1 MRLLLA
7 TVVASAV
14 LCGNASAQTRDFKPL
29 VVGALDAPTGELAK
43 TFAANTPWV
52 QVMRQKLGTEGPITV
67 TTKVVKRF
75 KEEGCGRVEATFLV
89 HDAKIVKTSA
99 RGVEDTRFA
108 FQLNVCRDGMPP
120 VEGMDLRDLQRAV
133 SGTAGSLPGSNQ
145 VTPATPYEGSTKVPP
160 R

>member
-1 MRLLLA
+1 MRLILA
-7 TVVASAV
+7 TLATSAV
-14 LCGNASAQTRDFKPL
+14 LCGNATAQTRDFKPL
-29 VVGALDAPTGELAK
+29 VVGALDAPAGELTK

-67 TTKVVKRF
+67 TTKVVKKF

-89 HDAKIVKTSA
+89 HDAKVVKASA
-99 RGVEDTRFA
+99 RGVEDTKFS

-133 SGTAGSLPGSNQ
+133 SRPADGNQ
-145 VTPATPYEGSTKVPP
+145 VMPHVPHQGGTKAPP

>member
-1 MRLLLA
+1 MRLILA
-7 TVVASAV
+7 TLAASAV
-14 LCGNASAQTRDFKPL
+14 LCGNATAQTRDFKPL
-29 VVGALDAPTGELAK
+29 VVGALDAPTGELTT

-52 QVMRQKLGTEGPITV
+52 QVMRQRLGTEGPITV
-67 TTKVVKRF
+67 TTKVVKKF

-89 HDAKIVKTSA
+89 HDAKVVKTTA
-99 RGVEDTRFA
+99 RGVEDTKFS

-133 SGTAGSLPGSNQ
+133 SRPGDVNP
-145 VTPATPYEGSTKVPP
+145 VAPPVPHEGATKAPP

>member
-1 MRLLLA
+1 VRLILA
-7 TVVASAV
+7 TLAASAV
-14 LCGNASAQTRDFKPL
+14 LCGNATAQTRDFKPL
-29 VVGALDAPTGELAK
+29 VVGALDAPAGELTK

-67 TTKVVKRF
+67 TTKVVKKF

-89 HDAKIVKTSA
+89 HDAKVVKASA
-99 RGVEDTRFA
+99 RGVEDTRFS

-133 SGTAGSLPGSNQ
+133 SRPADGNQ
-145 VTPATPYEGSTKVPP
+145 VMPPVPHQGGTKALP